1 MPVHSSSD
9 YKTII
14 QIYEPE
20 FIHHVEEAIESNSA
34 VVLKLD
40 GFRNSQEVIWACLCY
55 AMEQGVFVTV
65 VPPVLKSSIPGLTV
79 EHTNKKPPRNT

>member
-1 MPVHSSSD
+1 MHSSPD

-40 GFRNSQEVIWACLCY
+40 GFRNSQEIIWACLCY

-65 VPPVLKSSIPGLTV
+65 VPPVLKSSIPGLAS
-79 EHTNKKPPRNT
+79 ELSKK

>member
-1 MPVHSSSD
+1 MHSSPD

-20 FIHHVEEAIESNSA
+20 FIHHIEEAKESNSA

-40 GFRNSQEVIWACLCY
+40 GFRNSQEIIWACLCY
-55 AMEQGVFVTV
+55 AMEQGVLVTV
-65 VPPVLKSSIPGLTV
+65 VPPVLKCPIHGSV
-79 EHTNKKPPRNT
+79 

>member
-1 MPVHSSSD
+1 MYSPSD

-20 FIHHVEEAIESNSA
+20 FIYHVEAAIESNSA

-40 GFRNSQEVIWACLCY
+40 GLRNSQEIIWACLCY
-55 AMEQGVFVTV
+55 AMEQGVLVTV
-65 VPPVLKSSIPGLTV
+65 VPPVLKSSIPGLMPV
-79 EHTNKKPPRNT
+79 QLKEKPF

>member
-1 MPVHSSSD
+1 MKQSQD
-9 YKTII
+9 FKTII

-20 FIHHVEEAIESNSA
+20 FIHHVKEAIESNAA

-40 GFRNSQEVIWACLCY
+40 GFRNSQEIIWACLCY
-55 AMEQGVFVTV
+55 AMEQGVLVTV

-79 EHTNKKPPRNT
+79 KHADKKSSRNT